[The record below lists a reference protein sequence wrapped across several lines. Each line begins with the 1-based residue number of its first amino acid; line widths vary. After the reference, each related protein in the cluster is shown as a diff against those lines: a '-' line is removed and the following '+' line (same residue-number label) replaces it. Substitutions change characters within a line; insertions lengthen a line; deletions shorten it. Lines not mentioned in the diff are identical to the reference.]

1 MRRDVFAAA
10 PGVEIAVLRQGQHE
24 MAAAAQLLDLDA
36 IVVEVVHHHGRRLVL
51 LVSVAQCA
59 RIEHGA
65 SRTPGEHVALVAES
79 GRVVVAA
86 DDLLDREPLQRGNQR
101 WVIHLG
107 MSAEE
112 SGNIVAVAQ
121 TALVGAIL
129 SPRIHVSVL
138 YSKGE
143 NGVLPVA
150 TAQCSLPTARE
161 RIGWSKSSTGLGRR
175 LSLLLKCSPSPLI
188 ELPHP

>member
-36 IVVEVVHHHGRRLVL
+36 VVVEVVHHHGRRLVL
-51 LVSVAQCA
+51 LVSVAQRT

-107 MSAEE
+107 MSAEK
-112 SGNIVAVAQ
+112 SGEHRRRGPDRTRRNH
-121 TALVGAIL
+121 
-129 SPRIHVSVL
+129 SF
-138 YSKGE
+138 
-143 NGVLPVA
+143 
-150 TAQCSLPTARE
+150 PTYTRV
-161 RIGWSKSSTGLGRR
+161 R
-175 LSLLLKCSPSPLI
+175 PLF
-188 ELPHP
+188 